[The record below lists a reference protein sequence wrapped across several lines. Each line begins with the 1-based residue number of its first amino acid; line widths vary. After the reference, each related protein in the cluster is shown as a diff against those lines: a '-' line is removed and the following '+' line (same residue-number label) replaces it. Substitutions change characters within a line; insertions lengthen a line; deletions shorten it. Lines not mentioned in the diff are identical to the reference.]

1 MGYASNLK
9 KIRKYSNLE
18 IQNVLKEL
26 DKENLEDKEIF
37 GICERALKLVE
48 VHFSIGRK
56 DNKMY
61 NKYKNEIDQIL
72 HKRIFRLDLVKP
84 KDRTSTKKTLLK
96 KDLPT
101 LYVLLA
107 TEFERLGFLHDTI
120 KKNIMPSWLKTDS
133 DKDGK
138 FIVKPELN
146 TQSPSIKGKEGIILK
161 HISEV
166 YSYIL
171 KNELENDFREKERYI
186 ELSEVVCIKL
196 TELEATKKD
205 ETFEQSFYRYNFEQ
219 LDYLYKNI
227 LSFVNYINSYLPAI
241 KEIYNKQ
248 KGEKE

>member
-26 DKENLEDKEIF
+26 DKENLEDKEVF

-48 VHFSIGRK
+48 VHFNIGRK

-61 NKYKNEIDQIL
+61 NKYRNEIDGIL
-72 HKRIFRLDLVKP
+72 HKRIFRLDLVKA

-120 KKNIMPSWLKTDS
+120 KKNIMPSWLKIES

-138 FIVKPELN
+138 VTVKPELN
-146 TQSPSIKGKEGIILK
+146 PQTQSIKGKEDIVLK

-166 YSYIL
+166 YSYIQ
-171 KNELENDFREKERYI
+171 KNELENDLRDKERYI
-186 ELSEVVCIKL
+186 ELSEIIHTKL
-196 TELEATKKD
+196 SELKSNKED

-227 LSFVNYINSYLPAI
+227 LVFVDYINLYLPAI

-248 KGEKE
+248 EGGKE